1 RCRKVGPWSEPP
13 RDGRVGNSSY
23 RRENEQPHRTRDAHG
38 GVAREAVSKAAPGWR
53 LALAVLRGLAGLL
66 ETGLLAFLDAGVPGQ
81 EAGLLQHRAVGLG
94 GGLVQGKNDAQA
106 QRTGLAGD
114 ASAVDAGDHV
124 VAAVELQHVEGLV
137 DLLLV
142 HLVREV
148 RVERATVDL
157 PLAGAGDDPDAG
169 HGLLAAAGAGRGDG
183 GGDR

>member
-66 ETGLLAFLDAGVPGQ
+66 AFLDAGVPGQ

-94 GGLVQGKNDAQA
+94 VGLVQGAGDAQA

-114 ASAVDAGDHV
+114 AAAVDAGDHV

-148 RVERATVDL
+148 RVERATIDL
-157 PLAGAGDDPDAG
+157 PLA
-169 HGLLAAAGAGRGDG
+169 
-183 GGDR
+183 